1 MIAES
6 MYGDA
11 SPTWWLE
18 KLADRFGAFEAAAY
32 ATIELA
38 RHVTEDELAMDV
50 HLAEAILEFGADL
63 RVANKGAECWTCS
76 RRQRA
81 AVPTDLA

>member
-11 SPTWWLE
+11 APTWWLE
-18 KLADRFGAFEAAAY
+18 QLADRFGALESAPY

-50 HLAEAILEFGADL
+50 HLAHAILEFGTDL
-63 RVANKGAECWTCS
+63 RAANKGAERWICA
-76 RRQRA
+76 RRQSD
-81 AVPTDLA
+81 AVPTG